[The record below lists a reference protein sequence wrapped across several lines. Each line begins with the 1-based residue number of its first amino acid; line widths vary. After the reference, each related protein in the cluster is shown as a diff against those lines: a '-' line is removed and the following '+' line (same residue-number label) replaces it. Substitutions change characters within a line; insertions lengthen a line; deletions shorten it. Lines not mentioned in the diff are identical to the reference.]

1 MVTVQQ
7 LLQKSWLPAGK
18 GRRMKDGEDSC
29 DVIDRSVLASLR
41 ELQDVGDPDIIA
53 EVGGLFIK
61 HSPDKVNAIMQS
73 LKSGDAK
80 GLHMAAHSL
89 KSSSAYVGAMRLSAL
104 AKELELMGRSN
115 SLQGAAELAQR
126 LKTEFTLVMAALEK
140 EINEPSSGHL

>member
-1 MVTVQQ
+1 
-7 LLQKSWLPAGK
+7 
-18 GRRMKDGEDSC
+18 MKEGGEDLS

-41 ELQDVGDPDIIA
+41 ELQDEGDPDIVA

-73 LKSGDAK
+73 AERGDAR
-80 GLHMAAHSL
+80 GLQIAAHGL

-115 SLQGAAELAQR
+115 SMEGTRELAQR
-126 LKTEFTLVMAALEK
+126 LKTEFMLVMTALEA
-140 EINEPSSGHL
+140 EIKQEVQ

>member
-1 MVTVQQ
+1 
-7 LLQKSWLPAGK
+7 
-18 GRRMKDGEDSC
+18 MKDGEEDFT

-41 ELQDVGDPDIIA
+41 ELQDEGDPNIIA

-61 HSPDKVNAIMQS
+61 HSPGKVNAIMQS
-73 LKSGDAK
+73 VENGDAR

-115 SLQGAAELAQR
+115 SLDGAIELAQR
-126 LKTEFTLVMAALEK
+126 LKTEFAQVMTVLEA
-140 EINEPSSGHL
+140 EIKQEVQ

>member
-1 MVTVQQ
+1 MA
-7 LLQKSWLPAGK
+7 AGGD
-18 GRRMKDGEDSC
+18 GRKMKDGGDVSC

-41 ELQDVGDPDIIA
+41 ELQDVGDPDIVA

-73 LKSGDAK
+73 VENGDAK

-115 SLQGAAELAQR
+115 SLEGAKELAQR
-126 LKTEFTLVMAALEK
+126 LKTEFMLVTTVLEE
-140 EINEPSSGHL
+140 EINEQGKSCL